1 MRLLV
6 VGTGSIGLRHCKNLA
21 AMGHEVLAW
30 DTDAGRLREA
40 GAIAGVSAAP
50 GLEGGLARRPDAVL
64 VCTPPASHVAIARM
78 AIEADAHVFVEKPIA
93 AASDEVPDLLD
104 EAKRRAR
111 LVAVGFNLRFLPSL
125 REVKA
130 LLDSGRVGRVL
141 SARAEFGFYLP
152 AWRPRRDY
160 RDNYAVRREEGGGIL
175 LDAIHELDYLGWL
188 LGDVAEVFCACD
200 HVSDLA
206 GDTEDLAEIMLR
218 FASGAL
224 GQVHLDYF
232 RRAYRRTLEV
242 IGAEGVIEWDYAR
255 RTVSIRGP
263 APDSVETHAH
273 GGPPEAMYVEELCH
287 FIRCL
292 KDGAEPMV
300 SGREGLRSLRV
311 VEAAKRSSAERRW
324 VSL

>member
-1 MRLLV
+1 MRFLV
-6 VGTGSIGLRHCKNLA
+6 VGAGSIGLRHCRNLA
-21 AMGHEVLAW
+21 AMGHQVLAW
-30 DTDAGRLREA
+30 DADPGRLREA

-50 GLEGGLARRPDAVL
+50 GLDQGLARRPDAVL

-78 AIEADAHVFVEKPIA
+78 AVEANAHVLVEKPIA

-188 LGDVAEVFCACD
+188 LGDVVEVFCACG

-206 GDTEDLAEIMLR
+206 GDTEDLAEITLR

-255 RTVSIRGP
+255 RTVSVRGP
-263 APDSVETHAH
+263 APDTVETHAH

-287 FIRCL
+287 FIRCV
-292 KDGAEPMV
+292 KDGTEPMV
-300 SGREGLRSLRV
+300 SGREGLRSLLV